1 MSTTSL
7 PTPHPAARGDSLVA
21 RLNGPFHRR
30 ALWAFMAVV
39 LAHWA
44 EHLVQAWQIW
54 GLAMPRHHARGV
66 LGMVWPWLV
75 HSETLHYAYAL
86 VMLGGLLVLWPGMAG
101 RARTWW
107 GVALALQSWHHLEH
121 ALLLVQAAS
130 GWRLGGGPAPVSILQ
145 LVIPR
150 VELHLF
156 YNSVVFVPMVVG
168 MALHLFPSVS
178 EAAGATCSC
187 APRRSRP
194 ARPALGG

>member
-1 MSTTSL
+1 MSTISL
-7 PTPHPAARGDSLVA
+7 PAPRPAARGDTLSA
-21 RLNGPFHRR
+21 RLNGPLHRR

-44 EHLVQAWQIW
+44 EHLVQAWQVW
-54 GLAMPRHHARGV
+54 AMGMPRHHARGV
-66 LGMVWPWLV
+66 LGMAWPWLV

-86 VMLGGLLVLWPGMAG
+86 VMLAGLLALRPGMAG

-107 GVALALQSWHHLEH
+107 GAALALQFWHHLEH
-121 ALLLVQAAS
+121 ALLLAQAAG
-130 GWRLGGGPAPVSILQ
+130 GWRLGGGPAPSSILQ

-168 MALHLFPSVS
+168 MAFHLFPSAS
-178 EAAGATCSC
+178 EAARATCSC
-187 APRRSRP
+187 ARRRGVETAS
-194 ARPALGG
+194 AEC